1 MLRGGRSVP
10 RLRVCKAGAM
20 TQFRGKFTNRL
31 DGKGRVSVPASF
43 RPALNGALVLRRSMR
58 HGCVEAWPVGSFDSQ
73 HLQAAPMDEL
83 TPEDDLLAYAMYS
96 DTLELALDPEG
107 RIVLPREYRDFAGI
121 GDQIAFLG
129 RPGYFELWEPAAAEA
144 MIERA
149 REVYA
154 ARARGRAEAA
164 AKSGNG
170 VP

>member
-1 MLRGGRSVP
+1 
-10 RLRVCKAGAM
+10 M

-43 RPALNGALVLRRSMR
+43 RPALNGALVLRRSTR
-58 HGCVEAWPVGSFDSQ
+58 HACLEAWPTGSFDSQ

-83 TPEDDLLAYAMYS
+83 TPEDDMLAYALYS
-96 DTLELALDPEG
+96 DTTDLALDPEG
-107 RIVLPREYRDFAGI
+107 RVVMPKEARDFAGI
-121 GDQIAFLG
+121 ADLVTFLG

-154 ARARGRAEAA
+154 ARARARAEAA
-164 AKSGNG
+164 RTGGGPA
-170 VP
+170 